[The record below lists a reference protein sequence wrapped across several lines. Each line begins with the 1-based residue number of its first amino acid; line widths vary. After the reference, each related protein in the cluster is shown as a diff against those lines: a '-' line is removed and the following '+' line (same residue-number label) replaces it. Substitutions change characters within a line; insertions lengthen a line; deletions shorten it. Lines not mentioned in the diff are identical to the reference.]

1 MIIVSPLFKK
11 KVQSFSPEM
20 KKLLQKKLSLFID
33 NPKHPSLH
41 SKKIQG
47 TDQIFESRINLDIRF
62 TWQFDGENIIL
73 RNIGSHDP
81 TLKNP

>member
-62 TWQFDGENIIL
+62 TCRYGGENIIL
-73 RNIGSHDP
+73 RNIGAQDL